1 MASLWAK
8 DLALLQAE
16 VYIEDV
22 AQIQCCFG
30 CGVGHNCSSDLTLA
44 QKLPCATGASIKRK
58 NNKFFKNYKRMVDL
72 VNRSIT

>member
-1 MASLWAK
+1 MMQWVRE
-8 DLALLQAE
+8 LALLQL
-16 VYIEDV
+16 
-22 AQIQCCFG
+22 
-30 CGVGHNCSSDLTLA
+30 GVGHNCSSDLTLA